1 MTGIF
6 LDRRILLDELTKGAE
21 LRADNFLDGILNSY
35 DSISY
40 ETFGASGIESILGNI
55 ANLSNK
61 LIGVRPRD
69 LALSPEEKALFDH
82 TLSIAAV
89 RPSIVQAAKEY
100 QRSSHSNADPM
111 DSVSYAMRLLGAGRD
126 GNVDIGVHQARLPII
141 ERLFEESGVQLQ
153 QTTAGNL
160 ILSGPCGFPHLPQ
173 ASPGN
178 TVYRLLTLG
187 ADHRPAAEATSSP
200 PGAVAASSPG
210 AVAAS
215 SPPGGD
221 PQIGKRIFI
230 AYSHQDQIWLD
241 RLLQVLSPLIRE
253 GEIDAWSDQRINPG
267 QEWLGE
273 IDQALGVAH
282 VGVMLVSAPF
292 LASDFIVRHE
302 VPALLERHRQGKAAV
317 TWIALS
323 ASLYKYTAVERF
335 QALNNPDRPLAELS
349 PARRQREIVNI
360 VQKIREMLVG
370 STAP

>member
-6 LDRRILLDELTKGAE
+6 LDRRILLDELTKGAD
-21 LRADNFLDGILNSY
+21 LSNDNFLDGKLNSY

-55 ANLSNK
+55 ADLSNK

-89 RPSIVQAAKEY
+89 RPSIVQAATDY

-153 QTTAGNL
+153 QATAGDL
-160 ILSGPCGFPHLPQ
+160 ILSDPCGFPHLPQ
-173 ASPGN
+173 ATPGD
-178 TVYRLLTLG
+178 TVYRLLPLG
-187 ADHRPAAEATSSP
+187 ADRRPSAKGAT
-200 PGAVAASSPG
+200 
-210 AVAAS
+210 

-221 PQIGKRIFI
+221 AQLGKRIFI
-230 AYSHQDQIWLD
+230 AYSHQDQVWLD

-253 GEIDAWSDQRINPG
+253 GGIDAWSDRRINPG
-267 QEWLGE
+267 QQWLGA
-273 IDQALGVAH
+273 IDQALGAAD

-292 LASDFIVRHE
+292 LASDFVVRHE
-302 VPALLERHRQGKAAV
+302 IPALLERHRQGKAAV
-317 TWIALS
+317 TWIAVS
-323 ASLYKYTAVERF
+323 ASLYQYTAIERF

-360 VQKIREMLVG
+360 VQKIQEMLAG
-370 STAP
+370 SVAQ